1 MFASGAISG
10 SNLTFPTN
18 LFITVPT
25 VITSLSTG
33 SLGGILMAPGG
44 SGTNTTS
51 KTNTGILEI
60 ARGTSST
67 GAFTIN
73 YDVKGK
79 WK

>member
-1 MFASGAISG
+1 MYASGAISG

-18 LFITVPT
+18 LFVAVPT
-25 VITSLSTG
+25 VNTSLATG

-44 SGTNTTS
+44 TGTNTTS

-60 ARGTSST
+60 ARGTAST

-73 YDVKGK
+73 YDVKGR